1 MKYQGRAYMAPSG
14 QWSWAITEHG
24 MDIQAGAGYEDEDSA
39 IDAMETELATY
50 NERPPSSEIKSL
62 EELIFGEE
70 NQKLAHDAVTAAVA
84 RAVEVRRQM
93 VDRVNQNQRLEG
105 FEPDAQLHQ
114 LQEQFIAGELTTSEM
129 IEILTDYAKKEI
141 KEWPAP
147 ELTEKQYKLTR
158 LIDTCVSELAFSGFT
173 VDPLKIIM
181 WKKYVI
187 AGMEWETLSGIML
200 NDKEKIIAVRPKQE
214 FPDYP
219 GMKSMGGGYYIGGD
233 D

>member
-1 MKYQGRAYMAPSG
+1 MKYTGRAYKAPSG
-14 QWSWAITEHG
+14 QWSWAIAEHG
-24 MDIQAGAGYEDEDSA
+24 MDIQCGAGYDDEDSA
-39 IDAMETELATY
+39 IEVMEAELATY
-50 NERPPSSEIKSL
+50 NEPPPSSETKSL
-62 EELIFGEE
+62 DEIIFGEE
-70 NQKLAHDAVTAAVA
+70 NQRLAHEAVTAAVA
-84 RAVEVRRQM
+84 RGVEVRRQM

-105 FEPDAQLHQ
+105 FEPDEQLHQ
-114 LQEQFIAGELTTSEM
+114 LQEQFIAGELTTSQM
-129 IEILTDYAKKEI
+129 IEILTDYAKKEV

-147 ELTEKQYKLTR
+147 KLTEKQYKLTR

-187 AGMEWETLSGIML
+187 AGMEWETLSPIIL
-200 NDKEKIIAVRPKQE
+200 NDKEKIIAVRPKQD

-219 GMKSMGGGYYIGGD
+219 GMKSMGGGYYLSGD